1 MAVDLILEIAYGSN
15 MRLMGDTGDD
25 YVIIAEK
32 TLDAMLIGSTP
43 QAVLLDLFPI
53 CAFALLQNMLSRLR
67 IDVL

>member
-15 MRLMGDTGDD
+15 MRSMGDTGDD

-43 QAVLLDLFPI
+43 HAVLLDLFPI
-53 CAFALLQNMLSRLR
+53 RELALL
-67 IDVL
+67 